1 MFVRTDGS
9 LAAGGRESAAAAA
22 ALGLQLPPF
31 ARGVVGPMDHCMDQ
45 RLDLGSVFGAVEI
58 LVKTGCSRR

>member
-31 ARGVVGPMDHCMDQ
+31 ARGVVGPMDQ
-45 RLDLGSVFGAVEI
+45 RLDLGSVFGAAQI